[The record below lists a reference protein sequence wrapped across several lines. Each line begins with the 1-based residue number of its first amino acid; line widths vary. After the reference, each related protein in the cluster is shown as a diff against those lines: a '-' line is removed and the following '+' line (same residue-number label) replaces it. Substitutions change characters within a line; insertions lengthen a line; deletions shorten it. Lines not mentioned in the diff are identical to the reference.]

1 MSRRKTTPIDQR
13 IRALSDKDLGALIT
27 ELGLSVPLYQSM
39 LAESRREKRRRTR
52 RAAKEAAS
60 K

>member
-1 MSRRKTTPIDQR
+1 MSRRKPSLIDQR
-13 IRALSDKDLGALIT
+13 IRALNDKDLGALIN
-27 ELGLSVPLYQSM
+27 ELAFQVPLQQSM

-52 RAAKEAAS
+52 RAAKETAA